1 MRLILAAE
9 ELEEGKDV
17 PITDFTTKIPFIE
30 TERATGELG
39 AEIFQNLDSP
49 RIMKS
54 HLPYSS
60 HWKIQLDKHPNMR
73 VMHIMRNPKD
83 TLVSFYHHMR
93 NERLFGGFNGTWDQY
108 FDLFKEK
115 RLPWG
120 DYFEVTADWLK
131 FFKDRKNTLVLKY
144 EEMKKDHRG
153 HVLKI
158 ADFLGFHLSDK
169 VVDLIVEKSSFKNMS
184 QEINSML
191 KDVPTWNQG
200 GKFIRKGEI
209 GDFLNFFSEQQSQY
223 IDRKFKEYLEPL
235 GLTFEY
241 TA

>member
-1 MRLILAAE
+1 MHLMLAAE
-9 ELEEGKDV
+9 DLQEGKDV

-30 TERATGELG
+30 TERATGKLG
-39 AEIFQNLDSP
+39 AEIFQSLDPP

-54 HLPYSS
+54 HLPYHS
-60 HWKIQLDKHPNMR
+60 HWKGQLDKHPNMR
-73 VMHIMRNPKD
+73 VMQIIRNPKD
-83 TLVSFYHHMR
+83 TLVSFYHHMK
-93 NERLFGGFNGTWDQY
+93 NERLLGGFTGTWDQY

-120 DYFEVTADWLK
+120 DYFEVIADWLN

-153 HVLKI
+153 HALKI
-158 ADFLGFHLSDK
+158 AEFLGFDLSDK
-169 VVDLIVEKSSFKNMS
+169 VVDLIVEKTSLKDMS
-184 QEINSML
+184 KEINSML
-191 KDVPTWNQG
+191 KDVPTWNQE
-200 GKFIRKGEI
+200 GKFIRKGEV
-209 GDFLNFFSEQQSQY
+209 GDWVNYFSEEQSEY
-223 IDRKFKEYLEPL
+223 IDTKCKEYLEPL